1 MRIMACVRSFTLMQ
15 LRYFEAVARSGNI
28 TVAAAKL
35 RVTQSTLSAAISQL
49 EKDIGAKLFIRIPR
63 KGVQLTAAGRRLLS
77 GSVRLLEEAEQLA
90 TVVHGEQM
98 ELKGELNVGLFAPIA
113 PFIGPIVLR
122 EFEKKHPQVH
132 VNYVEGDQA
141 ALVRAVKSGDV
152 ELAVM
157 YDIGVTPD
165 LLREQIKPVIPHVLI
180 ASDHPLAKKN
190 PISIYE
196 LKDEPFILL
205 DLPHTREYFLQAFR
219 QVGIEPKIRHRASG
233 YETVRSF
240 VGQGHGYSL
249 LNMRTNLDVTYQN
262 AKVTT
267 LETKEEMLPVHV
279 TLVRLP
285 GVRPSTKSVAFAAS
299 VKDYFSRKTG
309 LV

>member
-1 MRIMACVRSFTLMQ
+1 MSSMRNFTLMQ
-15 LRYFEAVARSGNI
+15 LRYFEAVARTGNI
-28 TVAAAKL
+28 TLAASKL
-35 RVTQSTLSAAISQL
+35 SVTQSTLSAAIAQL
-49 EKDIGAKLFIRIPR
+49 EKDIGAKLFVRIPR
-63 KGVQLTAAGRRLLS
+63 RGVQLTEAGRRLLS
-77 GSVRLLEEAEQLA
+77 GSVSLLEEAEQLA
-90 TVVHGEQM
+90 NVVLGEQI
-98 ELKGELNVGLFAPIA
+98 ELRGELNVGIFAPIA
-113 PFIGPIVLR
+113 PFIGPIVLK
-122 EFEKKHPQVH
+122 EFAEKYPEVH
-132 VNYVEGDQA
+132 VNYLEGDQA
-141 ALVRAVKSGDV
+141 ALVRGVKRGDV

-165 LLREQIKPVIPHVLI
+165 LVREHIKPVTPHVLI
-180 ASDHPLAKKN
+180 STDHPLAQSN
-190 PISIYE
+190 PISIHQ

-219 QVGIEPKIRHRASG
+219 QVGIEPNIRHRASG

-267 LETKEEMLPVHV
+267 LETVEKMLPVYV

-285 GVRPSTKSVAFAAS
+285 GVRPSNRSVAFAEA
-299 VKDYFSRKTG
+299 VKEYFANFKG